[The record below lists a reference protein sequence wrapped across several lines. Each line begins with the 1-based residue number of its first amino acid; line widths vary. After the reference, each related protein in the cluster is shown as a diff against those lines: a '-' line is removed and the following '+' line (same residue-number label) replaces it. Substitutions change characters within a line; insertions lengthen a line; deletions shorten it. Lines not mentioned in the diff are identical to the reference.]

1 MKRPELQIAYR
12 AGRVVALRPREP
24 EPVVLRPIIREMGFK
39 VMNLCAYFHVSD
51 RQLHRAFTDSLGISP
66 KDWMRRERMV
76 EARQLLLEGLPIKE
90 AATELG
96 FPSTKD
102 FSREFQSFYEVSPT
116 DFQRRHD
123 AARDRKLES

>member
-1 MKRPELQIAYR
+1 MKRPELQIVYR
-12 AGRVVALRPREP
+12 NGRVVAVRPREQLAIP
-24 EPVVLRPIIREMGFK
+24 LRPLVRELGFK
-39 VMNLCAYFHVSD
+39 VMTLCKHFEVSD

-76 EARQLLLEGLPIKE
+76 EARQLLLEGRPIKE
-90 AATELG
+90 AAGELG

-102 FSREFQSFYEVSPT
+102 FSREFQAFYEVSPT

-123 AARDRKLES
+123 ADRDRRLE

>member
-1 MKRPELQIAYR
+1 MKRPELQIVYR
-12 AGRVVALRPREP
+12 NGRVVALRPREP
-24 EPVVLRPIIREMGFK
+24 EPIPLRALVRELGFK
-39 VMNLCAYFHVSD
+39 VKNLCDYFQVSD
-51 RQLHRAFTDSLGISP
+51 RQLHRVFTDSLGISP

-90 AATELG
+90 AASELG

-102 FSREFQSFYEVSPT
+102 FGREFQAFYEVSPT

-123 AARDRKLES
+123 AERDRRLE